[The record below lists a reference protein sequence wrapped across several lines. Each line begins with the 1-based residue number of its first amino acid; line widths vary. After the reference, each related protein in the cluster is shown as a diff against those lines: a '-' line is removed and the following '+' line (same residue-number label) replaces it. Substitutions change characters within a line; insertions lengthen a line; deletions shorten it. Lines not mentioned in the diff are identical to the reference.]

1 MALHLARAQRA
12 YKDIRIHSFYH
23 KCTHPHA
30 NALSLSLSLL
40 HTRTRTHT
48 HTTHALQIRI
58 TKWPHHLSPAPSPAA
73 VNNTWYAAESFA
85 TFDYFLFLCVLCCV
99 NLEQPFSFPFFPFL
113 GQCSSQTHIIYS
125 DNQPVSQSADSHFIP
140 WGNWSVRCAVIG
152 QSVTRYVNS
161 RIALN

>member
-140 WGNWSVRCAVIG
+140 
-152 QSVTRYVNS
+152 
-161 RIALN
+161 